1 MILVAGSTGMLG
13 MEIVRKLRER
23 GESVRALVRE
33 TSDAGR
39 VSELEKMG
47 AEVVRGDLK
56 VPASLKP
63 AVDGVD
69 TVVSTV
75 TVITHA
81 KEGDSFEATDDRGNV
96 NLLNE
101 AVSAGVRRFVF
112 VSFNVDGV
120 PEAPL
125 PNAKRHAEA
134 AIKKSGI
141 DYTIHRPSLFMQI
154 WLSPMLFADPAA
166 GTARVYGPGTSGI
179 EYIAVQ
185 DVAEAVVQS
194 IFDDAMRNKVVTYG
208 GPEPISQRRA
218 TEIFGQAFAKP
229 FAAIDV
235 PEVELEKQWSAA
247 ENPWQKS
254 LSGLMLGVARGFGGG
269 AGPAS
274 QYFPMRM
281 TSVQEFAEG
290 IAASK

>member
-33 TSDAGR
+33 TSDADR
-39 VSELEKMG
+39 VSALEKMG

-56 VPASLKP
+56 DPASLKP
-63 AVDGVD
+63 AVSGID

-81 KEGDSFEATDDRGNV
+81 KEGDSFEATDDHGNV

-101 AVSAGVRRFVF
+101 AVSAGARRFVF
-112 VSFNVDGV
+112 ISFNVDDV

-125 PNAKRHAEA
+125 ANAKRHAEE

-141 DYTIHRPSLFMQI
+141 DYTIHRPSLFMQV
-154 WLSPMLFADPAA
+154 WLSPMLFADPSA
-166 GTARVYGPGTSGI
+166 GTARVYGPGTTGI
-179 EYIAVQ
+179 EYISVQ

-194 IFDDAMRNKVVTYG
+194 IFDDSTRNKVVSYG

-218 TEIFGQAFAKP
+218 TEIFSQAFAKP
-229 FAAIDV
+229 FTSIDV

-247 ENPWQKS
+247 DNPWQKS

-281 TSVQEFAEG
+281 TSVQEFAKG
-290 IAASK
+290 IAGSK